1 MSPLSSSRLARIA
14 RFAFAASAALA
25 AAAVVTSGAATAV
38 AQGSLSVQGF
48 GYPGGQLSTRAL
60 ATGGSLADFD
70 PQSPINPAA
79 LSLGQRSAVYV
90 QYDPEFRSQT
100 IAGSSIS
107 NTTARFPLFT
117 ASGRYNNLT
126 FGLAISNYLDR
137 SWTNVYTDTQVVN
150 GEKIASKLTTGSTGG
165 ISDIRFAAS
174 YSFGTRFHVGAG
186 VHFYPGE
193 NRVLVGRDFDSTL
206 KAGGFSQATTL
217 TYSGTAFSVGFV
229 ATPVLH
235 VNIGGSA
242 RIGQAMHVRL
252 GDSTMLGSGKVPTR
266 FGASLAFDGITGSLF
281 SVRWSN
287 EKWSDLKGLGSST
300 LPLHDAT
307 ELAAGV
313 EVAGPKISGVPM
325 GVRFGWRQR
334 DLPFSAGPTV
344 VKEQGY
350 TGGLGIPLGNGRA
363 ALDLGVQFARR
374 TQGAISEKGTIVS
387 VGFSIRP

>member
-1 MSPLSSSRLARIA
+1 MSPLSPSRIA
-14 RFAFAASAALA
+14 RFAFAVLVAVVLSVA
-25 AAAVVTSGAATAV
+25 AAQLAS

-90 QYDPEFRSQT
+90 QYDPEFRSQ
-100 IAGSSIS
+100 ANGGKNIS
-107 NTTARFPLFT
+107 NTTARFPVFA
-117 ASGRYNNLT
+117 ASGRYNDLS
-126 FGLAISNYLDR
+126 FGLAISNFLDR
-137 SWTNVYTDTQVVN
+137 TWTNIYTDTQVVS
-150 GEKIASKLTTGSTGG
+150 GQRIASKLTTGSTGG

-193 NRVLVGRDFDSTL
+193 NRILIGRDFDSTL
-206 KAGGFSQATTL
+206 NAGSFSQSTTL

-235 VNIGGSA
+235 LNIGGSA
-242 RIGQAMHVRL
+242 RLGRAMDVRL
-252 GDSTMLGSGKVPTR
+252 GDSTTLGSGKVPSR
-266 FGASLAFDGITGSLF
+266 FGASLAYDGIAGSVF

-307 ELAAGV
+307 ELAGGV
-313 EVAGPKISGVPM
+313 EIAGPKIDGVPI
-325 GVRFGWRQR
+325 GVRLGWRQR

-350 TGGLGIPLGNGRA
+350 TGGLGIPLGSGRA
-363 ALDLGVQFARR
+363 ALDLGLQFATR
-374 TQGAISEKGTIVS
+374 TQGALSEKGTIVS

>member
-1 MSPLSSSRLARIA
+1 MSPLSSSRIA
-14 RFAFAASAALA
+14 RFASVILA
-25 AAAVVTSGAATAV
+25 VAVLTTVGVTTAR

-60 ATGGSLADFD
+60 ATGGALTDFD

-79 LSLGQRSAVYV
+79 LALGQRSTIYV
-90 QYDPEFRSQT
+90 QYDPEFRSQSNG
-100 IAGSSIS
+100 GSSIS

-126 FGLAISNYLDR
+126 FGLAISNFLDR
-137 SWTNVYTDTQVVN
+137 SWKNVYTDTQVVN
-150 GEKIASKLTTGSTGG
+150 GEHIGSKLTTSSTGG
-165 ISDIRFAAS
+165 ISDVRLAAS
-174 YSFGTRFHVGAG
+174 YSFGARFHLGAG
-186 VHFYPGE
+186 VHFFPGE
-193 NRVLVGRDFDSTL
+193 NRILIGRDFDSTL
-206 KAGGFSQATTL
+206 NAGSFTQATTL

-229 ATPVLH
+229 ATPIMHL
-235 VNIGGSA
+235 NLGGSA
-242 RIGQAMHVRL
+242 RIGQAMKVHL
-252 GDSTMLGSGKVPTR
+252 GDSTTLGSGKVPTR
-266 FGASLAFDGITGSLF
+266 FGASLAFDGITGSVF

-287 EKWSDLKGLGSST
+287 ERWSDLKGLGSAA

-307 ELAAGV
+307 ELAGGV
-313 EVAGPKISGVPM
+313 EVAGPKIGGVAM

-350 TGGLGIPLGNGRA
+350 TGGLGIPLGSGRA
-363 ALDLGVQFARR
+363 ALDLGVEFARR
-374 TQGAISEKGTIVS
+374 TQDALTEKGTIVS